1 MVWTSLLRKINIKRK
16 RNVGDQTIVW
26 QNQLWIHLNLW
37 QPTFWFTDWF
47 KVGLPL
53 HLYCRYGELEQRNF
67 ISENK
72 KSFTVIITQ
81 TKYENFWQC
90 CLVYII
96 GTLQKSCIGDWKI
109 PSYSWYGPNF
119 VTIGKYQM
127 SKILWILLLCWSL
140 GSVGVVENA
149 NCTYK
154 WMNKNGGRGGGSAR
168 TN

>member
-16 RNVGDQTIVW
+16 RNVVSVIKQLSGKINCGFIWTYDSQLFDLLIDLRSVCLCIYIVDMES
-26 QNQLWIHLNLW
+26 LN
-37 QPTFWFTDWF
+37 
-47 KVGLPL
+47 K
-53 HLYCRYGELEQRNF
+53 QRNF

-72 KSFTVIITQ
+72 KSCTVVITQ

-90 CLVYII
+90 CLVYIT

-149 NCTYK
+149 NFTYK
-154 WMNKNGGRGGGSAR
+154 WMNKNGGMGVS
-168 TN
+168 